1 LANILIINSALE
13 TASVILSS
21 DGEIVAELQNNSQKD
36 HASFLEPAIQ
46 QLCNTSHMR
55 FQSIDAFAVVNGP
68 GSYTGL
74 RVGLSSAKA
83 LCYVL
88 QKPLILLNTLDVMAY
103 ALKLQAPIKEGN
115 IMFCPL
121 IDARR
126 MEVYTALYDINLNI
140 MQPYNAMLIDEFFLR
155 EESKTHLIITGG
167 SGSIKLKKILNNY
180 NILCVDMLMLSKP
193 AVVLSAQAFNK
204 GNFADV
210 GYSEPFY
217 LKPVYFKNDKP

>member
-21 DGEIVAELQNNSQKD
+21 DGGIVAELQNNSQKD
-36 HASFLEPAIQ
+36 HASFLEPAIKQ
-46 QLCNTSHMR
+46 ICKDAHTSLQNM
-55 FQSIDAFAVVNGP
+55 DAFAVVNGP

-83 LCYVL
+83 LCYAL
-88 QKPLILLNTLDVMAY
+88 QKPLILLNTLDVMAH
-103 ALKLQAPIKEGN
+103 ALKSQVPVKEDN
-115 IMFCPL
+115 ILFCPL

-126 MEVYTALYDINLNI
+126 MEVYTALYDIDLNI
-140 MQPYNAMLIDEFFLR
+140 IQSYKAMIVDDLFLKQ
-155 EESKTHLIITGG
+155 ETKTHSIIAGG
-167 SGSIKLKKILNNY
+167 SGTVKLKKILNNY
-180 NILCVDMLMLSKP
+180 NILCVDTLILSKP
-193 AVVLSAQAFNK
+193 AVVLSVAAFNK
-204 GNFADV
+204 GNFGDV